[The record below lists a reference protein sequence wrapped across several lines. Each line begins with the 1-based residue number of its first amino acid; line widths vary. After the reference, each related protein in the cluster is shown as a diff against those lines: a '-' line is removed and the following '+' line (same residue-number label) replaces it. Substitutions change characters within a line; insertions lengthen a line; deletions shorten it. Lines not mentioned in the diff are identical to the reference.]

1 MCIRDR
7 TKDEA
12 RKFEAAKSLWEQA
25 KYDEAYD
32 IVRPVL
38 TDAPYN
44 GSFLALAGVIYEKAE
59 NLPVAYHLFKSATQ
73 VEPNEANHWVNLG
86 RVAEDMWHTQ
96 EAERHYK
103 VALKKVNR
111 DDTLRKMC
119 IRDRALSRSINF
131 RTAPSAA
138 TN

>member
-1 MCIRDR
+1 MPL

-86 RVAEDMWHTQ
+86 RVAEGQ
-96 EAERHYK
+96 
-103 VALKKVNR
+103 
-111 DDTLRKMC
+111 
-119 IRDRALSRSINF
+119 
-131 RTAPSAA
+131 P
-138 TN
+138 

>member
-1 MCIRDR
+1 
-7 TKDEA
+7 
-12 RKFEAAKSLWEQA
+12 
-25 KYDEAYD
+25 
-32 IVRPVL
+32 VRPVL

-111 DDTLRKMC
+111 DDTLRILYGNLAALC
-119 IRDRALSRSINF
+119 IDNARYEEAEKWC
-131 RTAPSAA
+131 
-138 TN
+138 